1 MKKYFLLLLV
11 SAISFSQTAG
21 ATKFKIKENTEKTAA
36 TRILVQDAT
45 TGEVGYVNKTTI
57 ATLDA
62 TTTATGKIQLA
73 GDLSGTATAPTVPA
87 LLTKEPI
94 ITSGTTS
101 QYFRGD
107 KTWQTLDKTAVGLG
121 NVDNTSDLNK
131 PISTATQTA
140 LNTKENTANK
150 NTANGY
156 AGLGSDGKLISSQL
170 PSITISD
177 TFVVGSQSA
186 MLAVTAETGD
196 VAVRTDLNKSFI
208 LKGTN
213 PAVLADWQELLSP
226 TSTVTSV
233 FGRTGAVTAQS
244 GDYTTAQVTET
255 TNKKYQTDNQSLYND
270 ATSSIQTQLNNK
282 AIDAN
287 VVHLAGT
294 ETITGTKTFSSTL
307 NSNSVFN
314 AANDINVNKA
324 DSDAVYSG
332 SQIWL
337 SQTYTG
343 IRSGIDHSFNIDT
356 YNSGSVKNAFKILQN
371 GNIGIGTVPN
381 YKLHVYG
388 DSYTDGNL
396 KGYLSGQS
404 AYRTYSKAAQ
414 FEISSYQIVG
424 GNPYTKI
431 MDIVSNADSGVSSE
445 MRFLTAASGSNP
457 SEAMRITSTGN
468 VGIGT
473 TAPNTLMELSKG
485 GGNAILRIT
494 NSDDGAQSTG
504 VLIGNL
510 EFYSKDA
517 DSPKVMANVAAVNEE
532 QFGRS
537 GYLSFGTAPIGSTV
551 SEKMRITSGGI
562 LQVSSGDIFGGNLAS
577 DYGNLT
583 LRGGYGSTTGSAS
596 KIEVKGYEG
605 GGGTQGAII
614 SYTNGAERMRIF
626 QSGNVFIGSSPTDAG
641 YKLDIN
647 GTARVQSAIGVNA
660 TPNANYPITIGCT
673 SGASGLKIIG
683 RSDNLG
689 YIEFFNA
696 NGTTVNSSLNG
707 SSSGLQITGATTF
720 SSSVT
725 ATAFYQSSDLR
736 LKDIISRDGD
746 VIKYKWKDKR
756 DDKIHIG
763 YVAQEVQK
771 ENPDQVNADD
781 KGILSVN
788 YIEILVE
795 KIRKLEKE
803 IELLKAK

>member
-1 MKKYFLLLLV
+1 MKKYFLLLLFT
-11 SAISFSQTAG
+11 AISYAQTTG
-21 ATKFKIKENTEKTAA
+21 VTKLKITANPEKTAA
-36 TRILVQDAT
+36 TRVVVQDAV

-140 LNTKENTANK
+140 LNAKENTANK

-213 PAVLADWQELLSP
+213 PAVLTDWQELLSP

-255 TNKKYQTDNQSLYND
+255 TNKKYQTDNQALYND

-282 AIDAN
+282 I
-287 VVHLAGT
+287 AGDGT
-294 ETITGTKTFSSTL
+294 TNYIPKFFGTKL
-307 NSNSVFN
+307 IGNSLIYDNGT
-314 AANDINVNKA
+314 NV
-324 DSDAVYSG
+324 
-332 SQIWL
+332 
-337 SQTYTG
+337 
-343 IRSGIDHSFNIDT
+343 
-356 YNSGSVKNAFKILQN
+356 
-371 GNIGIGTVPN
+371 GIGTTSPVSL
-381 YKLHVYG
+381 LHLE
-388 DSYTDGNL
+388 SGNPILTL
-396 KGYLSGQS
+396 KRNNH
-404 AYRTYSKAAQ
+404 ATNTAAAINFTTSDNTLKWQ
-414 FEISSYQIVG
+414 VGVNQIIGTSFEI
-424 GNPYTKI
+424 NE
-431 MDIVSNADSGVSSE
+431 GVTNRLS
-445 MRFLTAASGSNP
+445 
-457 SEAMRITSTGN
+457 ISTGGN

-473 TAPNTLMELSKG
+473 TSPANKLSVFNTASLPSGSSLTEATILVGDTGSNRRLGIGTSTSGQWIQSSYPGVDGIASTLLLNPSGGNVGIGTTSPAQKLDVFGTSRISNTTPIQEFFSTVNGDVWGSIRAEASAGTGGQLVFSTKRNGNSAADRIKISESGNTLFYPPNFLPITISGVGAPYYGSNITLS
-485 GGNAILRIT
+485 
-494 NSDDGAQSTG
+494 SDAGSAQSANRIFSRYDGTG
-504 VLIGNL
+504 RAALVFETATNTQSYQSDPTGLTYTEYMRIDGNGKVGIGTASPSEKLTVVGNIRA
-510 EFYSKDA
+510 DA
-517 DSPKVMANVAAVNEE
+517 IGLNAAVN
-532 QFGRS
+532 
-537 GYLSFGTAPIGSTV
+537 ST
-551 SEKMRITSGGI
+551 
-562 LQVSSGDIFGGNLAS
+562 
-577 DYGNLT
+577 
-583 LRGGYGSTTGSAS
+583 
-596 KIEVKGYEG
+596 
-605 GGGTQGAII
+605 
-614 SYTNGAERMRIF
+614 
-626 QSGNVFIGSSPTDAG
+626 
-641 YKLDIN
+641 
-647 GTARVQSAIGVNA
+647 
-660 TPNANYPITIGCT
+660 YPVTIGCT
-673 SGASGLKIIG
+673 SGASGLKIVG

-707 SSSGLQITGATTF
+707 SSSGLQVTGATTF

-725 ATAFYQSSDLR
+725 ATGFFQSSDLR

-746 VIKYKWKDKR
+746 VITYKWKDKR

-771 ENPDQVNADD
+771 ENPDQVNADE

-788 YIEILVE
+788 YIEILVQ
-795 KIRKLEKE
+795 KIKDLENRIKQLEK
-803 IELLKAK
+803 